1 VNAQIRME
9 SASLSR
15 READAVCLRMARRH
29 YENFSVASLVVPRPL
44 RLHLARIYAYCRTT
58 DDLGDESGGDALWR
72 LHRWRSEVEAM
83 LEGRPPVHP
92 VLVALAGTVARF
104 GIPAEPFLDLI
115 AANVQDQRVSTY
127 ATWKDL
133 RDYCMLS
140 AAPVGRMVLRLFEVA
155 DPRAVPLSDDV
166 CIGLQLANF
175 AQDVGVDRGKGRT
188 YLIQS
193 EMNRLGL
200 PGAVEAM
207 CERALRLLGSGRE
220 LERLP
225 MPGRL
230 RLQLSLYR
238 KGGEAIIA
246 AIRREGFR
254 TDGSRPEVSTANKL
268 RLVAGA
274 LSEGVRGLPGGGG
287 VADGNDAG
295 GAAAVPGPSGV
306 VPGAVGFVPGA
317 VGVVLGGHV
326 DGARSRPRP
335 AGGGASP
342 VALTDSSLAA
352 AERYCQRMARR
363 EAGNFYWGFI
373 ALPRT
378 QRISIY
384 ALYDFA
390 RQIDDA
396 TDGPG
401 ATDAGVW
408 LDVSAGR
415 HARGRPLLDGSGRD
429 GEGAT
434 GEPAGSGA
442 DPASFGSEAVLAPLD
457 LQRQR
462 LRRALAGDPD
472 GDPVMQV
479 LARAVRRHR
488 IPASE
493 LEELVSGVEMDLH
506 QNRYPTWE
514 ELSGYCQLVAGVV
527 GRMCVRIFGFDGDD
541 ALERADSL
549 GAALQLINILRD
561 VREDA
566 SLGRV
571 YLPQDELARFGVS
584 EASLLAGRPD
594 GAWTSLVEFE
604 AARARRLYAT
614 GIQVCDHIPGPARA
628 CVRTMA
634 GIYSGILDRIEAEPE
649 LPLRQRVRL
658 SSGEK
663 AGVMLRSWVS
673 STAAGLRR

>member
-1 VNAQIRME
+1 MSVEAGDG
-9 SASLSR
+9 SAALSR
-15 READAVCLRMARRH
+15 READALCLRMARRH

-58 DDLGDESGGDALWR
+58 DDLGDESGADALWR
-72 LHRWRSEVEAM
+72 LQLWRSEVEAM
-83 LEGRPPVHP
+83 LQGRPPVHP
-92 VLVALAGTVARF
+92 VLVALAGTIRRF
-104 GIPAEPFLDLI
+104 QIPPEPFLDLI
-115 AANVQDQRVSTY
+115 AANVQDQQINAY
-127 ATWKDL
+127 ASWEEL

-175 AQDVGVDRGKGRT
+175 AQDVAVDRGKGRT

-193 EMNRLGL
+193 ELDRHGL
-200 PGAVEAM
+200 AGAVEAM
-207 CERALRLLGSGRE
+207 CDRALRLLGSGRE
-220 LERLP
+220 LEQLP

-238 KGGEAIIA
+238 RGGEAIIE

-254 TDGSRPEVSTANKL
+254 TDRSRPQVATATKL

-274 LSEGVRGLPGGGG
+274 VSEGVRTRGDHPPAVSAGNPAG
-287 VADGNDAG
+287 ADG
-295 GAAAVPGPSGV
+295 
-306 VPGAVGFVPGA
+306 
-317 VGVVLGGHV
+317 
-326 DGARSRPRP
+326 
-335 AGGGASP
+335 
-342 VALTDSSLAA
+342 SLAA

-415 HARGRPLLDGSGRD
+415 HSPERPPFDGAARAQL
-429 GEGAT
+429 E
-434 GEPAGSGA
+434 
-442 DPASFGSEAVLAPLD
+442 
-457 LQRQR
+457 LQRGR
-462 LRRALAGDPD
+462 LRRALAGDPS

-479 LARAVRRHR
+479 LARAVQRHG

-506 QNRYPTWE
+506 QNRYASWE
-514 ELSGYCQLVAGVV
+514 ELRGYCQLVAGVV
-527 GRMCVRIFGFDGDD
+527 GRMCVRIFGFDSDD

-584 EASLLAGRPD
+584 ETSLLAGRPD

-604 AARARRLYAT
+604 AARARRLYAS
-614 GIQVCDHIPGPARA
+614 GIRVCEHIPGPARA

-649 LPLRQRVRL
+649 LPLRERVRL

-673 STAAGLRR
+673 ATTAGLAR

>member
-1 VNAQIRME
+1 VSAEVRDG

-15 READAVCLRMARRH
+15 READALCLRMARRH

-44 RLHLARIYAYCRTT
+44 RLHLARIYAFCRTT
-58 DDLGDESGGDALWR
+58 DDLGDESGEDALWR
-72 LHRWRSEVEAM
+72 LRLWQSEVEAM
-83 LEGRPPVHP
+83 FQGRPPVHP
-92 VLVALAGTVARF
+92 VLVALAGTVRRF
-104 GIPAEPFLDLI
+104 EIPPEPFLDLI
-115 AANVQDQRVSTY
+115 AANVQDQRVSAY
-127 ATWKDL
+127 ATWEEL

-140 AAPVGRMVLRLFEVA
+140 AAPVGRMVLRLFKVVDA
-155 DPRAVPLSDDV
+155 RAVPLSDDV

-175 AQDVGVDRGKGRT
+175 AQDVAVDRGKGRT

-193 EMNRLGL
+193 ELDRLGL

-207 CERALRLLGSGRE
+207 CDRALQLLGSGRE
-220 LERLP
+220 LEQLP

-238 KGGEAIIA
+238 RGGEAIIE

-254 TDGSRPEVSTANKL
+254 TDRSRPQVATATKL
-268 RLVAGA
+268 GLVAGA
-274 LSEGVRGLPGGGG
+274 VSEGVR
-287 VADGNDAG
+287 
-295 GAAAVPGPSGV
+295 
-306 VPGAVGFVPGA
+306 
-317 VGVVLGGHV
+317 
-326 DGARSRPRP
+326 ARS
-335 AGGGASP
+335 GG
-342 VALTDSSLAA
+342 SLAA

-408 LDVSAGR
+408 LDVSSGR
-415 HARGRPLLDGSGRD
+415 HDSERLPADGTARAQL
-429 GEGAT
+429 E
-434 GEPAGSGA
+434 
-442 DPASFGSEAVLAPLD
+442 
-457 LQRQR
+457 LQRRR
-462 LRRALAGDPD
+462 LRRALAGDPA

-479 LARAVRRHR
+479 LARAVQRHS

-506 QNRYPTWE
+506 QNRYATWE
-514 ELSGYCQLVAGVV
+514 ELRGYCQLVAGVV
-527 GRMCVRIFGFDGDD
+527 GRMCVRIFGFDSDD

-584 EASLLAGRPD
+584 ETSLLAGRPD

-604 AARARRLYAT
+604 AARARRLYAS
-614 GIQVCDHIPGPARA
+614 GIQVCEHIPGPARA

-663 AGVMLRSWVS
+663 AGVMLRSWMS
-673 STAAGLRR
+673 STAAGLGR

>member
-1 VNAQIRME
+1 MSAEVRDG

-15 READAVCLRMARRH
+15 READALCLRMARRH

-44 RLHLARIYAYCRTT
+44 RLHLARIYAFCRTT
-58 DDLGDESGGDALWR
+58 DDLGDESGEDALWR
-72 LHRWRSEVEAM
+72 LRLWQSEVEAM
-83 LEGRPPVHP
+83 FQGRPPVHP
-92 VLVALAGTVARF
+92 VLVALAGTVRRF
-104 GIPAEPFLDLI
+104 EIPPEPFLDLI
-115 AANVQDQRVSTY
+115 AANVQDQRVSAY
-127 ATWKDL
+127 ATWEEL

-140 AAPVGRMVLRLFEVA
+140 AAPVGRMVLRLFEVV

-175 AQDVGVDRGKGRT
+175 AQDVAVDRGKGRT

-193 EMNRLGL
+193 ELDRLGL

-207 CERALRLLGSGRE
+207 CDRALQLLGSGRE
-220 LERLP
+220 LEQLP

-238 KGGEAIIA
+238 RGGEAIIE

-254 TDGSRPEVSTANKL
+254 TDRSRPQVATATKL
-268 RLVAGA
+268 GLVAGA
-274 LSEGVRGLPGGGG
+274 VSEGVR
-287 VADGNDAG
+287 
-295 GAAAVPGPSGV
+295 
-306 VPGAVGFVPGA
+306 
-317 VGVVLGGHV
+317 
-326 DGARSRPRP
+326 ARSD
-335 AGGGASP
+335 G
-342 VALTDSSLAA
+342 SLAA

-408 LDVSAGR
+408 LDVSSGR
-415 HARGRPLLDGSGRD
+415 HDSERLPADGTARAQL
-429 GEGAT
+429 E
-434 GEPAGSGA
+434 
-442 DPASFGSEAVLAPLD
+442 
-457 LQRQR
+457 LQRRR
-462 LRRALAGDPD
+462 LRRALAGDPA

-479 LARAVRRHR
+479 LARAVQRHS

-493 LEELVSGVEMDLH
+493 LEELVNGVEMDLH
-506 QNRYPTWE
+506 QNRYATWE
-514 ELSGYCQLVAGVV
+514 ELRGYCQLVAGVV
-527 GRMCVRIFGFDGDD
+527 GRMCVRIFGFDSDD

-571 YLPQDELARFGVS
+571 YLPLDDLARFGVS
-584 EASLLAGRPD
+584 ETSLLAGRPD

-604 AARARRLYAT
+604 AARARRLYAS
-614 GIQVCDHIPGPARA
+614 GIQVCEHIPGPARA

-663 AGVMLRSWVS
+663 AGVMLRSWMS
-673 STAAGLRR
+673 STAAGLGR

>member
-1 VNAQIRME
+1 V
-9 SASLSR
+9 SAGARLGSDAVSR
-15 READAVCLRMARRH
+15 READALCVRMARRH
-29 YENFSVASLVVPRPL
+29 YENFSVASLVAPRPL

-58 DDLGDESGGDALWR
+58 DDLGDESGDAALWR
-72 LHRWRSEVEAM
+72 LHLWQAEVEA
-83 LEGRPPVHP
+83 LFQGRPPVHP
-92 VLVALAGTVARF
+92 VLVALTDTVARF
-104 GIPAEPFLDLI
+104 RIPAAPFLDLI
-115 AANVQDQRVSTY
+115 AANVQDQSVSAY
-127 ATWKDL
+127 ATWEEL

-175 AQDVGVDRGKGRT
+175 AQDVAVDRGKGRT

-193 EMNRLGL
+193 ELDRLGL

-207 CERALRLLGSGRE
+207 CERALLLLQSGRD

-238 KGGEAIIA
+238 KGGEAIIE
-246 AIRREGFR
+246 AIRGEGFE
-254 TDGSRPEVSTANKL
+254 TDRRRPEVSTTTKL
-268 RLVAGA
+268 RLVA
-274 LSEGVRGLPGGGG
+274 
-287 VADGNDAG
+287 
-295 GAAAVPGPSGV
+295 AAVS
-306 VPGAVGFVPGA
+306 
-317 VGVVLGGHV
+317 
-326 DGARSRPRP
+326 DGARGFPGAGRP
-335 AGGGASP
+335 AA
-342 VALTDSSLAA
+342 VAGTVGSAHPTRARGDGSLAA

-401 ATDAGVW
+401 ATEAGVW
-408 LDVSAGR
+408 LDVTAGR
-415 HARGRPLLDGSGRD
+415 RDRERSRVDGGEGDGRMPAAGQPGPEAGGHDLGRPAAARAQL
-429 GEGAT
+429 
-434 GEPAGSGA
+434 
-442 DPASFGSEAVLAPLD
+442 EA
-457 LQRQR
+457 QRRR
-462 LRRALAGDPD
+462 LRRALAGDPGD
-472 GDPVMQV
+472 DPVMQV
-479 LARAVRRHR
+479 LARAVWRHR

-493 LEELVSGVEMDLH
+493 LEELVSGVEMDLVR
-506 QNRYPTWE
+506 NRYATWE
-514 ELSGYCQLVAGVV
+514 DLRGYCQLVAGVV

-571 YLPQDELARFGVS
+571 YLPQDDLVRFGVS
-584 EASLLAGRPD
+584 EGAVLAGEPD

-614 GIQVCDHIPGPARA
+614 GIEVCRHIPGPARA

-634 GIYSGILDRIEAEPE
+634 GIYSGILDRIEADPE

-663 AGVMLRSWVS
+663 AGVMVRAWVGA
-673 STAAGLRR
+673 TAAGLAR

>member
-1 VNAQIRME
+1 V
-9 SASLSR
+9 SR
-15 READAVCLRMARRH
+15 READALCIRMARRH

-58 DDLGDESGGDALWR
+58 DDLGDESGGAALWR
-72 LHRWRSEVEAM
+72 LHLWQSEVEAM
-83 LEGRPPVHP
+83 FAGRPPVHP
-92 VLVALAGTVARF
+92 VLVALSPTVARF
-104 GIPAEPFLDLI
+104 EIPAEPFLDLI
-115 AANVQDQRVSTY
+115 AANVQDQRVSAY
-127 ATWKDL
+127 ASWEEL
-133 RDYCMLS
+133 NAYCMLS
-140 AAPVGRMVLRLFEVA
+140 AAPVGRMVLRLFEVE

-166 CIGLQLANF
+166 CVGLQLANF
-175 AQDVGVDRGKGRT
+175 AQDVAVDRGKGRT

-193 EMNRLGL
+193 ELDRLGL

-207 CERALRLLGSGRE
+207 CERARHLLRSGRE

-238 KGGEAIIA
+238 KGGEAIIE
-246 AIRREGFR
+246 AIRQEGYR
-254 TDGSRPEVSTANKL
+254 TDRCRPEVSPATKL

-274 LSEGVRGLPGGGG
+274 VSDGVRGLPGGGG
-287 VADGNDAG
+287 ALIGRRADG
-295 GAAAVPGPSGV
+295 
-306 VPGAVGFVPGA
+306 
-317 VGVVLGGHV
+317 
-326 DGARSRPRP
+326 
-335 AGGGASP
+335 
-342 VALTDSSLAA
+342 SLAA

-408 LDVSAGR
+408 LDVTAGR
-415 HARGRPLLDGSGRD
+415 RDRERSRLDG
-429 GEGAT
+429 GEGD
-434 GEPAGSGA
+434 GRLPAAGHPGPETDGHALRSA
-442 DPASFGSEAVLAPLD
+442 MAREQLEA
-457 LQRQR
+457 QRRR
-462 LRRALAGDPD
+462 LRRALAGDP
-472 GDPVMQV
+472 GEDPVMQV
-479 LARAVRRHR
+479 LTRAVRRHR

-493 LEELVSGVEMDLH
+493 LEELVSGVEMDLVRS
-506 QNRYPTWE
+506 RYATWE
-514 ELSGYCQLVAGVV
+514 ELRGYCQLVAGVV
-527 GRMCVRIFGFDGDD
+527 GRMCVRIFGFDGDG

-584 EASLLAGRPD
+584 EAAVLAGEPD

-604 AARARRLYAT
+604 AARARRLYAA
-614 GIQVCDHIPGPARA
+614 GIEVCRHIPGPARA
-628 CVRTMA
+628 CVHTMA
-634 GIYSGILDRIEAEPE
+634 GIYSEILDRIEAEPE
-649 LPLRQRVRL
+649 LPLHQRVHL

-663 AGVMLRSWVS
+663 AGVMFRSWVAA
-673 STAAGLRR
+673 TAAGLAR

>member
-1 VNAQIRME
+1 MSAEVRDG

-15 READAVCLRMARRH
+15 READALCLRMARRH

-44 RLHLARIYAYCRTT
+44 RLHLARIYAFCRTT
-58 DDLGDESGGDALWR
+58 DDLGDESGEDALWR
-72 LHRWRSEVEAM
+72 LRLWQSEVEAM
-83 LEGRPPVHP
+83 FQGHPPVHP
-92 VLVALAGTVARF
+92 VLVALTGTVRRF
-104 GIPAEPFLDLI
+104 EIPPEPFLDLI
-115 AANVQDQRVSTY
+115 AANVQDQRVSAY
-127 ATWKDL
+127 ATWEGL

-140 AAPVGRMVLRLFEVA
+140 AAPVGRMVLRLFEVV

-175 AQDVGVDRGKGRT
+175 AQDVAVDRGKGRT

-193 EMNRLGL
+193 ELDRLGL

-207 CERALRLLGSGRE
+207 CDRALQLLGSGRE
-220 LERLP
+220 LEQLP

-238 KGGEAIIA
+238 RGGEAIIE

-254 TDGSRPEVSTANKL
+254 TDRSRPQVATATKL
-268 RLVAGA
+268 GLVAGA
-274 LSEGVRGLPGGGG
+274 VSEGVR
-287 VADGNDAG
+287 
-295 GAAAVPGPSGV
+295 
-306 VPGAVGFVPGA
+306 
-317 VGVVLGGHV
+317 
-326 DGARSRPRP
+326 ARSD
-335 AGGGASP
+335 G
-342 VALTDSSLAA
+342 SLAA

-408 LDVSAGR
+408 LDVSSGR
-415 HARGRPLLDGSGRD
+415 HDSERLPADGTARAQL
-429 GEGAT
+429 E
-434 GEPAGSGA
+434 
-442 DPASFGSEAVLAPLD
+442 
-457 LQRQR
+457 LQRRR
-462 LRRALAGDPD
+462 LRRALAGDPA

-479 LARAVRRHR
+479 LARAVQRHS

-493 LEELVSGVEMDLH
+493 LEELVNGVEMDLH
-506 QNRYPTWE
+506 QNRYATWE
-514 ELSGYCQLVAGVV
+514 ELRGYCQLVAGVV
-527 GRMCVRIFGFDGDD
+527 GRMCVRIFGFDSDD

-571 YLPQDELARFGVS
+571 YLPLDDLARFGVS
-584 EASLLAGRPD
+584 ETSLLAGRPD

-604 AARARRLYAT
+604 AARARRLYAS
-614 GIQVCDHIPGPARA
+614 GIQVCEHIPGPARA

-663 AGVMLRSWVS
+663 AGVMLRSWMS
-673 STAAGLRR
+673 STAAGLGR

>member
-1 VNAQIRME
+1 MFQ
-9 SASLSR
+9 
-15 READAVCLRMARRH
+15 
-29 YENFSVASLVVPRPL
+29 
-44 RLHLARIYAYCRTT
+44 
-58 DDLGDESGGDALWR
+58 
-72 LHRWRSEVEAM
+72 
-83 LEGRPPVHP
+83 GRPPIHP
-92 VLVALAGTVARF
+92 VLVALAGTVRRF
-104 GIPAEPFLDLI
+104 EIPPEPFLDLI
-115 AANVQDQRVSTY
+115 AANVQDQRVSAY
-127 ATWKDL
+127 ATWEEL

-175 AQDVGVDRGKGRT
+175 AQDVAVDRGKGRT

-193 EMNRLGL
+193 DLDRLGL

-207 CERALRLLGSGRE
+207 CERALQLLGSGRE
-220 LERLP
+220 LEQLP
-225 MPGRL
+225 MPARL
-230 RLQLSLYR
+230 RLQLGLYR
-238 KGGEAIIA
+238 RGGEAIIE

-254 TDGSRPEVSTANKL
+254 TDRSRPRVTTATKL
-268 RLVAGA
+268 SLVAGA
-274 LSEGVRGLPGGGG
+274 ISEGVRG
-287 VADGNDAG
+287 
-295 GAAAVPGPSGV
+295 PSG
-306 VPGAVGFVPGA
+306 G
-317 VGVVLGGHV
+317 
-326 DGARSRPRP
+326 
-335 AGGGASP
+335 
-342 VALTDSSLAA
+342 SLAA

-415 HARGRPLLDGSGRD
+415 HDPERPSVDGAARARL
-429 GEGAT
+429 E
-434 GEPAGSGA
+434 
-442 DPASFGSEAVLAPLD
+442 
-457 LQRQR
+457 LQRRR
-462 LRRALAGDPD
+462 LRRALAGEPT

-479 LARAVRRHR
+479 LTRAVQRHS

-506 QNRYPTWE
+506 QNRYATWE
-514 ELSGYCQLVAGVV
+514 ELRGYCQLVAGVV

-584 EASLLAGRPD
+584 ETSLLAGRPD

-604 AARARRLYAT
+604 AARARRLYAS
-614 GIQVCDHIPGPARA
+614 GIQVCEHIPGSARA

-663 AGVMLRSWVS
+663 AGVMLRSWMS
-673 STAAGLRR
+673 STAAGLGR

>member
-1 VNAQIRME
+1 MSAEVRDG

-15 READAVCLRMARRH
+15 READALCLRMARRH
-29 YENFSVASLVVPRPL
+29 YENFSVASLVVPRRL

-72 LHRWRSEVEAM
+72 LQLWRSEVEAM
-83 LEGRPPVHP
+83 FQGRPPIHP
-92 VLVALAGTVARF
+92 VLVALAGTVRRF
-104 GIPAEPFLDLI
+104 EIPPEPFLDLI
-115 AANVQDQRVSTY
+115 AANVQDQRVSAY
-127 ATWKDL
+127 ATWAEL

-155 DPRAVPLSDDV
+155 DPHAVPLSDDV

-175 AQDVGVDRGKGRT
+175 AQDVAVDRGKGRT
-188 YLIQS
+188 YLIRS
-193 EMNRLGL
+193 ELDRLGL

-207 CERALRLLGSGRE
+207 CERALQLLQSGGE
-220 LERLP
+220 LEQLP
-225 MPGRL
+225 MPARL
-230 RLQLSLYR
+230 SLQLGLYR
-238 KGGEAIIA
+238 RGGEAIIE

-254 TDGSRPEVSTANKL
+254 TDRSRPRVTTATKL
-268 RLVAGA
+268 SLVAGA
-274 LSEGVRGLPGGGG
+274 ISEGVRG
-287 VADGNDAG
+287 
-295 GAAAVPGPSGV
+295 PSG
-306 VPGAVGFVPGA
+306 G
-317 VGVVLGGHV
+317 
-326 DGARSRPRP
+326 
-335 AGGGASP
+335 
-342 VALTDSSLAA
+342 SLAA

-415 HARGRPLLDGSGRD
+415 HGPERPSVDGAARARL
-429 GEGAT
+429 E
-434 GEPAGSGA
+434 
-442 DPASFGSEAVLAPLD
+442 
-457 LQRQR
+457 LQRRR
-462 LRRALAGDPD
+462 LRRALAGEPT

-479 LARAVRRHR
+479 LIRAVQRHN

-493 LEELVSGVEMDLH
+493 LEELVRGVEMDLH
-506 QNRYPTWE
+506 QNRYATWE
-514 ELSGYCQLVAGVV
+514 ELRGYCQLVAGVV

-584 EASLLAGRPD
+584 ETSLLAGRPD

-604 AARARRLYAT
+604 AARARRLYAS
-614 GIQVCDHIPGPARA
+614 GIQVCEHIPGSARA

-673 STAAGLRR
+673 STTAELAR

>member
-1 VNAQIRME
+1 V
-9 SASLSR
+9 SALR
-15 READAVCLRMARRH
+15 PAAPTLGQREADALCVRMARRH
-29 YENFSVASLVVPRPL
+29 YENFSVASLVAPRPL

-58 DDLGDESGGDALWR
+58 DDLGDESGDAALWR
-72 LHRWRSEVEAM
+72 LRLWQSEVEAM
-83 LEGRPPVHP
+83 FEGRPPVHP

-104 GIPAEPFLDLI
+104 EIPAEPFLDLI
-115 AANVQDQRVSTY
+115 AANVQDQRVTGY
-127 ATWKDL
+127 PTWEEL
-133 RDYCMLS
+133 EAYCMLS

-166 CIGLQLANF
+166 CVGLQLANF
-175 AQDVGVDRGKGRT
+175 AQDVAVDRGKGRT

-193 EMNRLGL
+193 ELDSLGL

-207 CERALRLLGSGRE
+207 CERALLLLRSGRE
-220 LERLP
+220 LELLP
-225 MPGRL
+225 MPARL

-238 KGGEAIIA
+238 RGGEAILE
-246 AIRREGFR
+246 AIRRDGFR
-254 TDGSRPEVSTANKL
+254 TDLRRPEVSTATKL
-268 RLVAGA
+268 RLVATA
-274 LSEGVRGLPGGGG
+274 LSEGGGRRSEDGRVTAANGTAPGI
-287 VADGNDAG
+287 AG
-295 GAAAVPGPSGV
+295 TG
-306 VPGAVGFVPGA
+306 
-317 VGVVLGGHV
+317 
-326 DGARSRPRP
+326 
-335 AGGGASP
+335 AGGGRASAARGAARWAAGGP
-342 VALTDSSLAA
+342 PGDGRAGVASRVAPRSAARRAVIGRAGRDGSLAA

-378 QRISIY
+378 QRVSIY

-401 ATDAGVW
+401 AADAAVQ
-408 LDVSAGR
+408 LELQRRRLHRA
-415 HARGRPLLDGSGRD
+415 LDG
-429 GEGAT
+429 
-434 GEPAGSGA
+434 
-442 DPASFGSEAVLAPLD
+442 DPGH
-457 LQRQR
+457 
-462 LRRALAGDPD
+462 
-472 GDPVMQV
+472 DPVMQV

-488 IPASE
+488 IPATE
-493 LEELVSGVEMDLH
+493 LDELVSGVEMDLSLR
-506 QNRYPTWE
+506 RYASWE
-514 ELSGYCQLVAGVV
+514 ELRGYCQLVAGVV
-527 GRMCVRIFGFDGDD
+527 GRMCVRIFGFESDD

-566 SLGRV
+566 SMGRV

-584 EASLLAGRPD
+584 EEAVLAGEPD
-594 GAWTSLVEFE
+594 GAWTALVEFE

-614 GIQVCDHIPGPARA
+614 GIEVCRHIPGPARA

-663 AGVMLRSWVS
+663 AGVMVRSWVA
-673 STAAGLRR
+673 AAGGPGR

>member
-1 VNAQIRME
+1 MSAEVRDG

-15 READAVCLRMARRH
+15 READALCLRMARRH
-29 YENFSVASLVVPRPL
+29 YENFSVASLLVPRRL

-72 LHRWRSEVEAM
+72 LQRWQSEVEAM
-83 LEGRPPVHP
+83 FQGRPPVHP
-92 VLVALAGTVARF
+92 VLVALAGTVRRF
-104 GIPAEPFLDLI
+104 EIPPEPFLDLI
-115 AANVQDQRVSTY
+115 AANLQDQRVSAY
-127 ATWKDL
+127 ATWEEL

-175 AQDVGVDRGKGRT
+175 AQDVAVDRGKGRT

-193 EMNRLGL
+193 ELDRLGL

-207 CERALRLLGSGRE
+207 CDRALQLLGSGRE
-220 LERLP
+220 LEQLP

-230 RLQLSLYR
+230 RLQLRLYR
-238 KGGEAIIA
+238 RGGEAIIE

-254 TDGSRPEVSTANKL
+254 TDRSRPQVATATKL
-268 RLVAGA
+268 GLVAGA
-274 LSEGVRGLPGGGG
+274 VSEGVR
-287 VADGNDAG
+287 
-295 GAAAVPGPSGV
+295 
-306 VPGAVGFVPGA
+306 
-317 VGVVLGGHV
+317 
-326 DGARSRPRP
+326 ARSD
-335 AGGGASP
+335 G
-342 VALTDSSLAA
+342 SLAA

-408 LDVSAGR
+408 LDVSSGR
-415 HARGRPLLDGSGRD
+415 HDQERPPADGTARAQL
-429 GEGAT
+429 E
-434 GEPAGSGA
+434 
-442 DPASFGSEAVLAPLD
+442 
-457 LQRQR
+457 LQRRR
-462 LRRALAGDPD
+462 LRRALAGDPA

-479 LARAVRRHR
+479 LARAVQRHS
-488 IPASE
+488 IPGSE

-506 QNRYPTWE
+506 QNRYATWE
-514 ELSGYCQLVAGVV
+514 ELRGYCQLVAGVV

-584 EASLLAGRPD
+584 ETSLLAGRPD

-604 AARARRLYAT
+604 AARARRLYAS
-614 GIQVCDHIPGPARA
+614 GIQVCEHIPGPARA

-634 GIYSGILDRIEAEPE
+634 GIYSGILDRIEAEPD
-649 LPLRQRVRL
+649 LPLRERVRL

-663 AGVMLRSWVS
+663 AGVMLRSWMS
-673 STAAGLRR
+673 STTAGLGR